1 MSSIPTSPE
10 DFGDGSA
17 STPWIKIR
25 LMTTYRLLEL
35 DIPFRDDMEKRV
47 DLMIMMSEPPM
58 GTQWSGATV

>member
-1 MSSIPTSPE
+1 
-10 DFGDGSA
+10 
-17 STPWIKIR
+17 
-25 LMTTYRLLEL
+25 MTTYRLLEL